1 MKTSLIAL
9 SALLFFTTAQAQ
21 TADEIIAK
29 HIDAIG
35 GKDLVTKITSVYIES
50 STSVMGNDAPTKT
63 SIVVGKGYKNE
74 TDFNGQN
81 IVQVV
86 TDKDAWMINPFG
98 GASDPTAL
106 PEEDYKASADAIYSP
121 DPLINYAANGGK
133 VELAGQE
140 KVGDVDAYKLKYT
153 NKYGMETTYYIDPNT
168 YFIIQGVRKGTA
180 MGQEVTVTTTLSNYQ
195 KTDFGVLMPFAM
207 NIDMG
212 QFTLDITVKK
222 VEINGTIDDSIFS
235 MSGK

>member
-29 HIDAIG
+29 HVDAIG
-35 GKDLVTKITSVYIES
+35 GKDLLSKVTSVYIES
-50 STSVMGNDAPTKT
+50 STAVMGNDAPTKT
-63 SIVVGKGYKNE
+63 SILVGKGYKNE

-86 TDKDAWMINPFG
+86 TDKDGWMINPFG

-106 PEEDYKASADAIYSP
+106 PEEDYKASADAIYAP
-121 DPLINYAANGGK
+121 DPLINYADNGGK
-133 VELAGQE
+133 VELEGQE
-140 KVGDVDAYKLKYT
+140 KVGDVDAYKIKYT
-153 NKYGMETTYYIDPNT
+153 NKYGMETTYYIDPTT
-168 YFIIQGVRKGTA
+168 YYIIQGVRKGTA

-195 KTDFGVLMPFAM
+195 KTDFGIVMPFGV

-212 QFTLDITVKK
+212 QFTLDVSTNKI
-222 VEINGTIDDSIFS
+222 EINGNMDPAIFN
-235 MSGK
+235 MPGK